1 MKLAQRKDKCS
12 LHVVKTGFK
21 VTGVSSIRYR
31 GKEILTKGE
40 MFGRIRDRL
49 KDDNS
54 ERSYAGIMPVRKGI
68 SKGWSASNIRNNRM
82 DGTAHIKYHFSEKC
96 VKPKTST
103 ITRES
108 DQKHIV
114 HVQAGIYK
122 EEKDTEGEREQG
134 EFSKS
139 ILTYIREPEN
149 IFETTYYNFEKKLSK
164 NDTLIPDKITN
175 NKVSTG
181 KVSIDKVP
189 VDRVSVNKVPVGR
202 VSVDKVPVNQV
213 SVDKVSV
220 GKVPI
225 DRVLADKASVNRVS
239 IDNVSDGRVSA
250 DKALVN
256 RVSIDN
262 VSDGRVSADKASV
275 NRVSIDNVSV
285 DKGSIGEVSDCKSPI
300 SLVGDLYDREKS
312 KISSETKAKFC
323 NVNAP
328 KTAYKMPGVAKKED
342 KIRSEVEEEDISE
355 PWVCS
360 KEERE
365 KIRGKQLQY
374 KSVHVD
380 SINAYT
386 TDKKKTYKD
395 NVKKRL
401 LREYVI
407 REMIHDQGKN
417 NPNAHFKLI
426 GQMITYDAA
435 KVISR
440 IMKLILTLISKL
452 LLMILPVILIASV
465 VAMVFVGLY
474 MKMESPATY
483 FDGYYDSIQ
492 EVRENPE
499 YIKNVIQELE
509 RDFAGDIEYFLSVN
523 GLNETTYA
531 YGQYSEADDVVS
543 AYLAQITTDPNYSR
557 LLSTETEGYPAYLF
571 VDTNQEKKLLKKIFK
586 QFNYTEK
593 EAVKKKVTNE
603 EGKEEEKDAEKMTVY
618 CLTMEKWKEEYGA
631 ELSEPAQTILADLM
645 QKNVNVKSEGN
656 ENFVTGEAV
665 PIQDLVIPEG
675 VDENLIYL
683 AGFIRAE
690 AGNQSYIGKTAV
702 AYVILNRAGG
712 ATGNIKWVLTAPYQ
726 FSCYIPY
733 HTVEKYLYAYVN
745 MSQEQREADSCY
757 KAAAG
762 AYYGTSE
769 NPIGDMKY
777 YCNPK
782 YCSAGEVRQ
791 WEKIRARNTEEQIK
805 IIGDHVFCQNC
816 W

>member
-1 MKLAQRKDKCS
+1 M
-12 LHVVKTGFK
+12 
-21 VTGVSSIRYR
+21 
-31 GKEILTKGE
+31 
-40 MFGRIRDRL
+40 
-49 KDDNS
+49 
-54 ERSYAGIMPVRKGI
+54 
-68 SKGWSASNIRNNRM
+68 
-82 DGTAHIKYHFSEKC
+82 
-96 VKPKTST
+96 
-103 ITRES
+103 
-108 DQKHIV
+108 
-114 HVQAGIYK
+114 
-122 EEKDTEGEREQG
+122 
-134 EFSKS
+134 
-139 ILTYIREPEN
+139 
-149 IFETTYYNFEKKLSK
+149 
-164 NDTLIPDKITN
+164 
-175 NKVSTG
+175 
-181 KVSIDKVP
+181 
-189 VDRVSVNKVPVGR
+189 
-202 VSVDKVPVNQV
+202 
-213 SVDKVSV
+213 
-220 GKVPI
+220 
-225 DRVLADKASVNRVS
+225 
-239 IDNVSDGRVSA
+239 
-250 DKALVN
+250 
-256 RVSIDN
+256 
-262 VSDGRVSADKASV
+262 
-275 NRVSIDNVSV
+275 
-285 DKGSIGEVSDCKSPI
+285 
-300 SLVGDLYDREKS
+300 GDLYDREKS
-312 KISSETKAKFC
+312 KISSETMAKFC

-618 CLTMEKWKEEYGA
+618 CLTMEKWKEKYGA

-712 ATGNIKWVLTAPYQ
+712 ATGNIKGVLTAPYQ